1 MNGYTLKSNND
12 LTSASEEL
20 KNVRNANHL
29 YSTAA
34 EKIEKEYNDLKEKSK
49 KKLKNDIFQC
59 FFFVELNKTD
69 EVKFFNN

>member
-49 KKLKNDIFQC
+49 KKTKEWHLSM
-59 FFFVELNKTD
+59 FFFVESNKTD